1 MTIKSLRTNDALCTG
16 CHICQLAC
24 AMCHFRET
32 NPKKGALRITGEFP
46 SPGRFHIDV
55 CDQCGDCAEACPTE
69 AIYKLNGIYKVDEEK
84 CDYCLLCVDACPY
97 GVIFTHPSMKIIF
110 KCDYCGLCVHYCPT
124 GAIFE

>member
-1 MTIKSLRTNDALCTG
+1 
-16 CHICQLAC
+16 
-24 AMCHFRET
+24 MCHFRET